1 MNWINFII
9 WTFKNF
15 FLTHEKQKENVL
27 PCVYYVSYVCIIVRG
42 TIQITAIG
50 ITSYTWGLHFLRRG
64 GWQGGIYLQV
74 WRRRGI
80 VNYRHF
86 EHFRFFFFNGLRSLS
101 YILLSISSTYVCII
115 FDQKTIIRITLTYI
129 SELGHHFLVLRRLIN
144 FPLTMD
150 VQTEVHG

>member
-1 MNWINFII
+1 M
-9 WTFKNF
+9 
-15 FLTHEKQKENVL
+15 
-27 PCVYYVSYVCIIVRG
+27 
-42 TIQITAIG
+42 
-50 ITSYTWGLHFLRRG
+50 
-64 GWQGGIYLQV
+64 
-74 WRRRGI
+74 RRRGI

-101 YILLSISSTYVCII
+101 YILLSISTTYVCII

-150 VQTEVHG
+150 RADGSARLNYLCARFPSVFPYYYNFISNNIPNRKQNFRVAYIPSCDWVRAQPTNPPSVPS